1 MFYKLIHILAF
12 FLPFIDNVKSD
23 GVLGCGGFVKSDVD
37 INFSLVEVKLYTTH
51 GSIKYQTDCAPN
63 TGYYLIPLYEK
74 ADFILKV
81 EPPKGWSFEP
91 ESYNLKVDG
100 ETDMCSR
107 GEDINFRF
115 TGFTVSGKVIS
126 KGQAD
131 GPSGV
136 TVNLMKEGTTT
147 VLQTT
152 TTGEGGTY
160 TFSRVMPGDYSV
172 QAASTGYKFSQSQAK
187 LAVKADNVR
196 VANSLVISGYQV
208 TGSVQSEGEAIKG
221 VNFILFSKQFKKED
235 VSDCNKAIPSSFTH
249 TEPVAPLC
257 YVMSG
262 EDGTFVF
269 PSLPVGD
276 FFIVPFYKGEHI
288 RFDVAPGKLDFH
300 VPHSPFTIPEIFQ
313 VKGFSVTGR
322 VLETTK
328 GSGVGGAKVLIDG
341 KQQTITGADGMYH
354 LENMKT
360 GTYRIQVQKEHIQ
373 FDEISVKITPNTPQI
388 QDIIASG
395 FDMCGQIIIEKL
407 PDSVQRSA
415 KRRVI
420 YYPQGKGSDAESIT
434 TDSENKFCTKVKPGK
449 YVVKVHLTED
459 EVKAGLQLIPSENQV
474 TIQNAPVMDITFSQ
488 FRAKLSGSIKCLEKC
503 GGMEVSLSPV
513 NRGDSKQIT
522 QAKEGSQGTVFQF
535 ENVLPGKY
543 KVTLLHDTWCWKEKT
558 LEIEV
563 KSSDVANVDFTQ
575 TGYILKCTISHEI
588 KLHFEHNKKKG
599 SVGSFDLNKGTNRF
613 CLAQPGVY
621 KLTPDSCHKFEK
633 DEYIYDTGNPELLAL
648 TAVTH
653 LVEGSV
659 TAEEK
664 VNDIKIEISSSLN
677 TEPVSLGPL
686 HVKEET
692 KGSFTY
698 RFQHWARSNERMVF
712 SVKSKEL
719 LFSPGSVEVTVVG
732 DTCPGEA
739 VKFVGKRGIFITGS
753 IKPKLSGVT
762 VTVSHKDGTAEP
774 IVIETPE
781 SGEFKIGPL
790 HREKQYE
797 VTAEKPG
804 YVLEKE
810 KEDPLVFTAFKLG
823 EISVQVVDE
832 GNTPLSDVLLSLS
845 GGKQYRS
852 NNVTGENGSIVF
864 IGLSPGQYYL
874 RPMMKEYQFQPSSQM
889 IDVLEGTTMKISIKG
904 VRVAYSCYGFVTS
917 LNGEVEQGA
926 IVEAVGD
933 RPECAQ
939 EESKTEADG
948 SYRIRGLQPKCT
960 YQIRLKSE
968 VNPHIEN
975 SAPEFHELVVKD
987 ADFMGINII
996 AFRRNNQMDISGN
1009 VVTAEEFLQ
1018 HLKVRLYRDDNP
1030 DSPIHTSNLGPVSF
1044 FYLPSLQMT
1053 NEKYLIRLES
1063 TLSKAAY
1070 EYELP
1075 EISFQTNKSYKHFT
1089 FQFTPKR
1096 KSLEQELS
1104 QGSVLALPIAIL
1116 LGVAIY
1122 NYQKVLPVLSKTLV
1136 HAKTILAAS
1145 QSEAAQRN
1153 ISEEPSTY
1161 TAGFTAEPSKKK
1173 SKPRKT

>member
-1 MFYKLIHILAF
+1 M
-12 FLPFIDNVKSD
+12 
-23 GVLGCGGFVKSDVD
+23 GCGGFVKSDVD

-81 EPPKGWSFEP
+81 EPPKGWSFDP
-91 ESYNLKVDG
+91 ESYDLKVDG
-100 ETDMCSR
+100 ETDKCSR

-126 KGQAD
+126 KGQSD
-131 GPSGV
+131 GPAGV
-136 TVNLMKEGTTT
+136 TVNLFKEGTTS

-152 TTGEGGTY
+152 TTGEGGAY
-160 TFSRVMPGDYSV
+160 TFSKVMPGDYSV
-172 QAASTGYKFSQSQAK
+172 QATSTGYKFSQSQAK
-187 LAVKADNVR
+187 FTVKADNVN
-196 VANSLVISGYQV
+196 VASSMVISGYQV

-235 VSDCNKAIPSSFTH
+235 ISDCKKDIPSSFTH
-249 TEPVAPLC
+249 SESVSPLC
-257 YVMSG
+257 YVLSG
-262 EDGTFVF
+262 EDGNFVF

-300 VPHSPFTIPEIFQ
+300 VPHSPFTIPEVFQ

-322 VLETTK
+322 VLEAAK

-341 KQQTITGADGMYH
+341 KQQTTTGPDGMYH

-360 GTYRIQVQKEHIQ
+360 GTYRIQVQKEHMS
-373 FDEISVKITPNTPQI
+373 FDEITVKITPNTPQI

-395 FDMCGQIIIEKL
+395 FDMCGQIVIGKL
-407 PDSVQRSA
+407 PDSIQGSA
-415 KRRVI
+415 NRRVI
-420 YYPQGKGSDAESIT
+420 YYPQGKGSDAESVST
-434 TDSENKFCTKVKPGK
+434 GNDNKFCAKVKPGK
-449 YVVKVHLTED
+449 YVVKIHLTD
-459 EVKAGLQLIPSENQV
+459 EEIKAGLQLVPSEKEV
-474 TIQNAPVMDITFSQ
+474 TVQNAPVMDITFSQ

-513 NRGDSKQIT
+513 NRGDKKQIT
-522 QAKEGSQGTVFQF
+522 QAKEGAKGTVFQF

-543 KVTLLHDTWCWKEKT
+543 KVTLLHDTWCWKDKT
-558 LEIEV
+558 LEVEV
-563 KSSDVANVDFTQ
+563 KSSDVADVDFTQ

-588 KLHFEHNKKKG
+588 KLHFAHDRKSG

-621 KLTPDSCHKFEK
+621 KLRPDSCHKFEK
-633 DEYIYDTGNPELLAL
+633 EEYIYDTGSPELLAL
-648 TAVTH
+648 TAVSH
-653 LVEGSV
+653 LVEGTV

-664 VNDIKIEISSSLN
+664 VNDIKIDVTSSLN
-677 TEPVSLGPL
+677 TETVTLGPL
-686 HVKEET
+686 TVTEEI
-692 KGSFTY
+692 KGAFVY
-698 RFQHWARSNERMVF
+698 KFQHWAKSNEKVVF
-712 SVKSKEL
+712 SVKSNEL
-719 LFSPGSVEVTVVG
+719 LFSPGSVEVTIVG

-739 VKFVGKRGIFITGS
+739 VKFVGRRGIFITGS
-753 IKPKLSGVT
+753 IKPKLAGVKVT
-762 VTVSHKDGTAEP
+762 VTHKDGTADP
-774 IVIETPE
+774 IVIETPD

-797 VTAEKPG
+797 VAAEKPG

-810 KEDPLVFTAFKLG
+810 KEDPLLFSAFKLG

-832 GNTPLSDVLLSLS
+832 ENKPLSDVLLSLS

-852 NNVTGENGSIVF
+852 NNVTGVNGSIVF

-874 RPMMKEYQFQPSSQM
+874 RPMMKEYQFQPNSQM
-889 IDVLEGTTMKISIKG
+889 IDVLEGGTKKISIKG
-904 VRVAYSCYGFVTS
+904 VRVAYSCYGSVTS
-917 LNGEVEQGA
+917 LNGEVEQGV

-933 RPECAQ
+933 RPECNQ

-968 VNPHIEN
+968 VNPHIEK
-975 SAPEFHELVVKD
+975 SAPQFHELVVKD
-987 ADFMGINII
+987 SDFTGINII

-1009 VVTAEEFLQ
+1009 VVTPEEFLQ

-1030 DSPIHTSNLGPVSF
+1030 DSPIHTASLGPVSF

-1053 NEKYLIRLES
+1053 NEKYLLRLES
-1063 TLSKAAY
+1063 TLSKASY

-1096 KSLEQELS
+1096 KSLEQELN
-1104 QGSVLALPIAIL
+1104 QGSVLALPLAIL
-1116 LGVAIY
+1116 VGVAIY
-1122 NYQKVLPVLSKTLV
+1122 NYQKLLPVLSKAAIQ
-1136 HAKTILAAS
+1136 AKTFLAAS
-1145 QSEAAQRN
+1145 QAEVAASN
-1153 ISEEPSTY
+1153 GSSEPSTY
-1161 TAGFTAEPSKKK
+1161 SASFTEPSKKK
-1173 SKPRKT
+1173 NKPRKT

>member
-1 MFYKLIHILAF
+1 MFSNMLFCF
-12 FLPFIDNVKSD
+12 FLFILQIVNVTSD

-91 ESYNLKVDG
+91 ESYSLKVDG
-100 ETDMCSR
+100 ETDKCSR

-126 KGQAD
+126 KGQSD
-131 GPSGV
+131 GPEGV
-136 TVNLMKEGTTT
+136 TVTLLKTGTTS

-152 TTGEGGTY
+152 TTGEGGAY
-160 TFSRVMPGDYSV
+160 SFSKVMPGDYTV
-172 QAASTGYKFSQSQAK
+172 QATSTGYKFSQSEAK
-187 LAVKADNVR
+187 FTVKRDNVN
-196 VANSLVISGYQV
+196 VPSSVVISGYQV
-208 TGSVQSEGEAIKG
+208 TGRVQSEGEAIKG

-235 VSDCNKAIPSSFTH
+235 ISDCKNDIPSSFSH
-249 TEPVAPLC
+249 SEPVSPLC
-257 YVMSG
+257 YVVSG
-262 EDGTFVF
+262 EDGSFVF

-300 VPHSPFTIPEIFQ
+300 VPHSPFTIPEVFQ
-313 VKGFSVTGR
+313 VKGFSVTGK
-322 VLETTK
+322 VLESSK

-341 KQQTITGADGMYH
+341 KQQATTEAGGKYH

-360 GTYRIQVQKEHIQ
+360 GTYRIQVQKDNVF

-395 FDMCGQIIIEKL
+395 FHMCGQVIIDKL
-407 PDSVQRSA
+407 PDGVQGSA

-420 YYPQGKGSDAESIT
+420 YYPQGKASDAESVL
-434 TDSENKFCTKVKPGK
+434 TDSEGKFCSQVKPGK
-449 YVVKVHLTED
+449 YIVKVHLTD
-459 EVKAGLQLIPSENQV
+459 EETKAGLQLVPSEKEITV
-474 TIQNAPVMDITFSQ
+474 QNAPVLDIVFSQ

-513 NRGDSKQIT
+513 SRSDNKQIT
-522 QAKEGSQGTVFQF
+522 QAKEGAKGTVFQF
-535 ENVLPGKY
+535 ENILPGKY
-543 KVTLLHDTWCWKEKT
+543 KVTLLHDTWCWKDKT

-563 KSSDVANVDFTQ
+563 KNSDVINVDFTQ

-588 KLHFEHNKKKG
+588 ILHFEHNKKAG
-599 SVGSFDLNKGTNRF
+599 SVGSFNLNKGTNRF

-621 KLTPDSCHKFEK
+621 KLRPDSCHKFEK
-633 DEYIYDTGNPELLAL
+633 EEYIYDTGNPELLAL
-648 TAVTH
+648 TAVSH

-664 VNDIKIEISSSLN
+664 VNDIQIDISSSKDGEVV
-677 TEPVSLGPL
+677 TLGPL
-686 HVKEET
+686 TVKEEN
-692 KGSFTY
+692 KGSFIY
-698 RFQHWARSNERMVF
+698 KFQHWARSNEKMLF
-712 SVKSKEL
+712 TVKSKEL
-719 LFSPGSVEVTVVG
+719 LFSPSSVEVTVVG

-753 IKPKLSGVT
+753 IKPKLAGVT
-762 VTVSHKDGTAEP
+762 VTVTHKDGSAEP

-781 SGEFKIGPL
+781 SGEFKVGPL
-790 HREKQYE
+790 HREKEYE
-797 VTAEKPG
+797 VTAEKAG

-810 KEDPLVFTAFKLG
+810 KEKPLVFTASKLG

-832 GNTPLSDVLLSLS
+832 KNQPLSDVLLSLS

-852 NNVTGENGSIVF
+852 NNVTRENGTIVF

-874 RPMMKEYQFQPSSQM
+874 RPMMKEYKFEPNSQM

-904 VRVAYSCYGFVTS
+904 IRIAYSCYGFVTS
-917 LNGEVEQGA
+917 LNGEAEQGV

-933 RPECAQ
+933 KPECNQ
-939 EESKTEADG
+939 EESKTEPDG

-968 VNPHIEN
+968 VNPHIEKA
-975 SAPEFHELVVKD
+975 APQYQELVVKD
-987 ADFMGINII
+987 SDFTGINII
-996 AFRRNNQMDISGN
+996 AFRRNNQMDVSGN
-1009 VVTAEEFLQ
+1009 VVTEEEFLP

-1030 DSPIHTSNLGPVSF
+1030 DSPIHTSSLGPVSF

-1053 NEKYLIRLES
+1053 NEKYLLRLES

-1070 EYELP
+1070 EYDLP

-1089 FQFTPKR
+1089 FNFTPKR

-1104 QGSVLALPIAIL
+1104 QSSVLALPLAIL
-1116 LGVAIY
+1116 IGVAIY
-1122 NYQKVLPVLSKTLV
+1122 NYQKLLPVLSKAVVQIKTL
-1136 HAKTILAAS
+1136 IAAS
-1145 QSEAAQRN
+1145 QSEVAPSN
-1153 ISEEPSTY
+1153 GSSEPTTY
-1161 TAGFTAEPSKKK
+1161 SASFTEQSKKR